1 MPMPRK
7 PKDPTSAIP
16 PGSEQPVRKTRRVD
30 LLKMLGLLLDHL
42 TPTLCE
48 TVFRQQRTIER
59 TRKWTFYAVNLF
71 WAAMIVRHPPSL
83 QHGLD
88 HTRKGRGRDKLWPRV
103 LAAPQAFFQKAQR
116 LRPSLFKATYEA
128 FTRSILPKARPAYA
142 SWLGQVRKYFP
153 EVLIVDGSRL
163 DAIGHRL
170 KRLRDERAQVLP
182 GCLTVFYDLFRGITR
197 QVLFSPHAAAPELP
211 RARTALAWIPRGTLL
226 VGDRLYASVQFFHQ
240 LAAHQLPGLV
250 RRSGRLTVRTR
261 QRLSHQA
268 GDGGVLDDTMV
279 EVGSGQGQ
287 APVRLRLIRS
297 RDSRHR
303 LELLT
308 NVLEPSRLSAKE
320 ALALYR
326 LRWSVERL
334 FLDLKETLDLHCLY
348 AAHPNLVAQ
357 QVYAAAIVHTA
368 FRVAQAGIARQ
379 ARVLPEQLS
388 PAKLFPKLA
397 EAANDHCVA
406 QITVL
411 KTRKLNPGV
420 VIRFPGWH
428 VIPSAYTTLGA
439 IVVHHRTGSRRR
451 RKFCAS
457 RKRWKSF
464 MHVKGGPT
472 LLQSVTDG

>member
-1 MPMPRK
+1 MPRK
-7 PKDPTSAIP
+7 PKDPTSVIP
-16 PGSEQPVRKTRRVD
+16 PGCEQPIRTTLQVD
-30 LLKMLGLLLDHL
+30 LLKMIGLLLDHL
-42 TPTLCE
+42 TPALCE
-48 TVFRQQRTIER
+48 TVFQQQRTIER

-88 HTRKGRGRDKLWPRV
+88 QTRKGRGRDPLWPRV
-103 LAAPQAFFQKAQR
+103 MAAPQAFFQKAQR
-116 LRPSLFKATYEA
+116 LRPSLFQATYDA
-128 FTRSILPKARPAYA
+128 FTRRILPKARPAYA
-142 SWLGQVRKYFP
+142 SWLSRVRERFP

-170 KRLRDERAQVLP
+170 KLLRVERAQILP

-211 RARTALAWIPRGTLL
+211 RAQAALRWIAQGALL
-226 VGDRLYASVQFFHQ
+226 VGDRLYASVQFFHRLAEQQ
-240 LAAHQLPGLV
+240 LYGLV
-250 RRSGRLTVRTR
+250 RRHGHLTVRGL
-261 QRLSHQA
+261 QRLSRQA
-268 GDGGVLDDTMV
+268 GDLGVLEDTLV
-279 EVGSGQGQ
+279 EVGSGQTA
-287 APVRLRLIRS
+287 APLRLRLIRYRGS
-297 RDSRHR
+297 RRR

-308 NVLEPSRLSAKE
+308 NVAEPSQLSPEE

-348 AAHPNLVAQ
+348 ASHPNLVAQ

-368 FRVAQAGIARQ
+368 FRVAQAGIAKQ

-397 EAANDHCVA
+397 QAANDHCVA

-411 KTRKLNPGV
+411 KTRRLNPGV
-420 VIRFPGWH
+420 AIKFPGWH
-428 VIPSAYTTLGA
+428 TLPSAYTTLGA
-439 IVVHHRTGSRRR
+439 IVVRHRTGPRRR

-457 RKRWKSF
+457 RTRWKSF

-472 LLQSVTDG
+472 FLQSVTDG